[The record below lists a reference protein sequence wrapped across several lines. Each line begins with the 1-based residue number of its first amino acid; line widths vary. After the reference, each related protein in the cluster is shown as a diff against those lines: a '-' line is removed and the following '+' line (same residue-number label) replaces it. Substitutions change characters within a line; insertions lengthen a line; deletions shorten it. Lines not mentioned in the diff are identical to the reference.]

1 LTIGYSTDFSLR
13 VNKVSRKEL
22 TNLIGAAESLNSE
35 WKPSLSQINEIIE
48 NVSAFSNT
56 EGGKIII
63 GVSKEGKLLG
73 VDIGKDT
80 IERLTNQISH
90 NIDPKIRPRITV
102 KKMDKKSI
110 IVIEVKESSDHLV
123 LAFGRPYK
131 RVGKSTVKM
140 SKDEYEKLILEKHK
154 EKLQFDTRICLKAT
168 MKEIDKEKLR
178 WFLRKAKEE
187 RNYDID
193 PETPIKE
200 ALNRLNLIQDE
211 KLTNAA
217 ILLFAKDPQK
227 FFPQVKI
234 RAGRLKGTDGL
245 DFIDMK
251 VLEGTIPELRE
262 KAMKFI
268 MDHIRHGIF
277 FDANRRYDRWEYP
290 LRAVEEVLNNALAHR
305 DYFSNA
311 EIQLSIYNDR
321 IEVWNPGE
329 LPKPLTPQDLKGK
342 HKSIPRNKLLA
353 DRLFLIKF
361 IEQWGKG
368 TNRIIEEM
376 EQSNLPEPEF
386 QNLSGGFDV
395 TLIGPGKSFE
405 EEIEKEKLHKLE
417 INERQRAT
425 IEYIRKE
432 KKITRQIYC
441 RINNI
446 GDTYAKK
453 ELKELIQKK
462 MIRKI
467 GKGRNIYYVL
477 VTE

>member
-1 LTIGYSTDFSLR
+1 MDIKAIIKQGESETLEF
-13 VNKVSRKEL
+13 K
-22 TNLIGAAESLNSE
+22 ESLGE
-35 WKPSLSQINEIIE
+35 WKEIIQ
-48 NVSAFSNT
+48 VISAFSNT
-56 EGGKIII
+56 RGGRVII
-63 GVSKEGKLLG
+63 GVSKSGRLLG
-73 VDIGKDT
+73 AKIGKDT
-80 IERLTNQISH
+80 IEHLTNQILQ
-90 NIDPKIRPRITV
+90 NTDPKVHPQIAV
-102 KKMDKKSI
+102 KKIAKKSI
-110 IVIEVKESSDHLV
+110 ITIDVKESLDHLV

-140 SKDEYEKLILEKHK
+140 SKDEYERLILEKHK
-154 EKLQFDTRICLKAT
+154 DKLQFDIQICLRAT
-168 MKEIDKEKLR
+168 TKEMDKEKLR

-211 KLTNAA
+211 KLTNTA
-217 ILLFAKDPQK
+217 ILLFAEDPQK

-268 MDHIRHGIF
+268 MVHIRHGVF

-311 EIQLSIYNDR
+311 EIQLSIYDDR

-329 LPKPLTPQDLKGK
+329 LLKPLTPQDLKRK

-368 TNRIIEEM
+368 TNRIIDEM
-376 EQSNLPEPEF
+376 RQSNLPEPEF
-386 QNLSGGFDV
+386 QNLSGGFEV

-405 EEIEKEKLHKLE
+405 EEIEKQKFHILE
-417 INERQRAT
+417 INERQKKAIEYLKTNNIINTKRYMELNKVSDKTAYLELNNLFKKGILIREGRGRAT
-425 IEYIRKE
+425 IYRL
-432 KKITRQIYC
+432 KK
-441 RINNI
+441 
-446 GDTYAKK
+446 
-453 ELKELIQKK
+453 
-462 MIRKI
+462 
-467 GKGRNIYYVL
+467 
-477 VTE
+477 

>member
-1 LTIGYSTDFSLR
+1 MDL
-13 VNKVSRKEL
+13 KK
-22 TNLIGAAESLNSE
+22 LIPKTES
-35 WKPSLSQINEIIE
+35 EIIE
-48 NVSAFSNT
+48 FKKSTGEWKEIIESICAFSNT
-56 EGGKIII
+56 EGGKIVV
-63 GVSKEGKLLG
+63 GVSKSGKLFG

-80 IERLTNQISH
+80 IERLTNQISQ
-90 NIDPKIRPRITV
+90 NTDPKIHPRITIE
-102 KKMDKKSI
+102 KTKGKSI
-110 IVIEVKESSDHLV
+110 IIMEVKESSDHLV
-123 LAFGRPYK
+123 LAFGRPFK
-131 RVGKSTVKM
+131 RVGKSTIRM

-154 EKLQFDTRICLKAT
+154 DKLQFDTQICLKAT
-168 MKEIDKEKLR
+168 IKEMDKEKVS

-187 RNYDID
+187 RNYNID
-193 PETPIKE
+193 PETPTKE

-211 KLTNAA
+211 RLTNTA
-217 ILLFAKDPQK
+217 ILLFAKDLQK

-234 RAGRLKGTDGL
+234 RAGRLKGAEGL

-268 MDHIRHGIF
+268 MDHIRHGVF

-290 LRAVEEVLNNALAHR
+290 LRAIEEVLNNALAHR

-321 IEVWNPGE
+321 IEVWNPGG
-329 LPKPLTPQDLKGK
+329 LPKPLTPQDLKRK

-368 TNRIIEEM
+368 TNRIIDEM
-376 EQSNLPEPEF
+376 RQNNLPEPEF
-386 QNLSGGFDV
+386 QNLSGGFEV

-405 EEIEKEKLHKLE
+405 EEIDKEKLHKLE
-417 INERQRAT
+417 INERQKAA
-425 IEYIRKE
+425 IEHIRKE

-441 RINNI
+441 QINNV

-453 ELKELIQKK
+453 ELKELMQKK
-462 MIRKI
+462 IIRKI
-467 GKGRNIYYVL
+467 GKGKNTYYVL

>member
-1 LTIGYSTDFSLR
+1 M
-13 VNKVSRKEL
+13 SRREF

-63 GVSKEGKLLG
+63 GVSKEGNLLG

-80 IERLTNQISH
+80 IERLTNQISL
-90 NIDPKIRPRITV
+90 NTDPKIHPRITV
-102 KKMDKKSI
+102 KKIDKKSI
-110 IVIEVKESSDHLV
+110 IVIEIKESSDHLV

-154 EKLQFDTRICLKAT
+154 EKLQFDTKICLKAT
-168 MKEIDKEKLR
+168 VKEIDKEKLR

-217 ILLFAKDPQK
+217 ILLFAKDPEK

-268 MDHIRHGIF
+268 MDHIRHGVF

-321 IEVWNPGE
+321 IEVWNPGA

-376 EQSNLPEPEF
+376 KQSNLPEPEF

-395 TLIGPGKSFE
+395 VLLGPGKSFE

-417 INERQRAT
+417 INERQEKAVEYAVDKGSINRREYMKLNQISHT
-425 IEYIRKE
+425 IAHR
-432 KKITRQIYC
+432 
-441 RINNI
+441 
-446 GDTYAKK
+446 
-453 ELKELIQKK
+453 ELKELVEKGVFKK
-462 MIRKI
+462 KGAGKYIRYELTQ
-467 GKGRNIYYVL
+467 G
-477 VTE
+477 